1 MRLDRIHNQPNNAVT
16 TPWNLAM
23 MSKAPPNVL
32 NNFEAATQSVVA
44 GHLTG
49 QQRGCDD
56 ATTVSTNSTA
66 GKPDDT
72 HAWDLGNAQRQSV
85 RPRGPFD
92 DEDARAVVARNYGR
106 IND

>member
-1 MRLDRIHNQPNNAVT
+1 MELVDDEQDTAV
-16 TPWNLAM
+16 
-23 MSKAPPNVL
+23 VVEH
-32 NNFEAATQSVVA
+32 FEAATQSVVA
-44 GHLTG
+44 GHHNG

-72 HAWDLGNAQRQSV
+72 RAWDLGNAQRQSV

-92 DEDARAVVARNYGR
+92 DEDARAVVARNNGC
-106 IND
+106 IHE